1 MMIMFTL
8 HRHGMSMAMPW
19 SEKHSTIYIYQLYE
33 FVFFKKK
40 KKLYEFVLLCMQ
52 CHIKSN
58 KFRVLEIKSNKLP
71 VDCSVIQ

>member
-1 MMIMFTL
+1 MVCQWPCHEVKNILQFTFINYMNL
-8 HRHGMSMAMPW
+8 FS
-19 SEKHSTIYIYQLYE
+19 S
-33 FVFFKKK
+33 KKK